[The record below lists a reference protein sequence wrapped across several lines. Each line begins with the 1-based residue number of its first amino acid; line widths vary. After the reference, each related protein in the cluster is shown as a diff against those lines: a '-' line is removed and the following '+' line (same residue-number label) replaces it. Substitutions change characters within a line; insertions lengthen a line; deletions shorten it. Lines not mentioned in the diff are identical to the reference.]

1 MDPLAFYMLPIL
13 ALVVLPVP
21 LAIVRRFLALALC
34 LSLGFCATWQDG
46 SIPEATVLSY
56 PF

>member
-13 ALVVLPVP
+13 ALIGLPVP

-34 LSLGFCATWQDG
+34 LSLGFCATWPDG